1 MGASREQEGTAMQV
15 KSEVF
20 STIAAQSEAAAPVV
34 WGWLEPGSS
43 ALPHIQLRGN
53 AVALGRG
60 SGLHKSP
67 AGAAS
72 PRGGSPRHSGFTEE
86 HPLSAMS
93 SACLTQTAPPRQ
105 ASYCPQCCRAVLTSL
120 AIFPCESLH
129 ARRNQTRHCFI
140 AYWRAAKHQ
149 RCTPGARVVV
159 CGRHPV
165 SWHGN

>member
-1 MGASREQEGTAMQV
+1 MQV

-60 SGLHKSP
+60 SGLHKSH

-72 PRGGSPRHSGFTEE
+72 PRSGSPRPSGFTEE
-86 HPLSAMS
+86 YPLSAMS

-105 ASYCPQCCRAVLTSL
+105 TSCCPQCCRAFLTSL
-120 AIFPCESLH
+120 ASKAPI
-129 ARRNQTRHCFI
+129 
-140 AYWRAAKHQ
+140 
-149 RCTPGARVVV
+149 
-159 CGRHPV
+159 
-165 SWHGN
+165 